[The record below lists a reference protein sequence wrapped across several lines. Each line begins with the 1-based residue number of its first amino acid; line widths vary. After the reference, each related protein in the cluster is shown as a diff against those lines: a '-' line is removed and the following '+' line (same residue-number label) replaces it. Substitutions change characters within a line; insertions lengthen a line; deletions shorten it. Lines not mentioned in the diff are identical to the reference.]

1 MTETLPAPIARRMR
15 LAALLTV
22 ALLGLAGCGSSSDA
36 EPVTPE
42 ATTATPAGVQLLS
55 PTDAAGLISEPGV
68 LVLDVRTAEE
78 FAEGHLTGA
87 EQLDWYAPDFPE
99 RVAEL
104 DREATWV
111 VYCRSGVRSGRAVAF
126 LRQQGYAQAVNLRGG
141 ILQWIDRI
149 DPSQPRY

>member
-1 MTETLPAPIARRMR
+1 MR

-111 VYCRSGVRSGRAVAF
+111 VYCRSGNRSSQATALMADQGFDAVSD
-126 LRQQGYAQAVNLRGG
+126 VDGG
-141 ILQWIDRI
+141 IVAWQAAGLPVEQGA
-149 DPSQPRY
+149 S